1 MNILFAASEAAPFC
15 KTGGLADVAGSLP
28 KALSSESSDVR
39 VILPLYGSISQEW
52 RDKMEYLMY
61 TYVQLAWRRQY
72 CGVFTL
78 DHDGVVYYFLDNEY
92 YFNRDSL
99 YGCYD
104 DGERFGFFSKAVADI
119 LPMLGWRPDIVHCND
134 WQTALIPIY
143 LRMEASDF
151 YKGIKSVF
159 TIHNIEYQGR
169 FNEFTLEDVFGL
181 PRELFDS
188 GVLRYENDVDLMK
201 GAIYKADFVTTVSP
215 SYARELCDPYF
226 AHGLH
231 KVMADN
237 AYKTAGI
244 INGLDTKRYDPAKDP
259 FIAKGYSARSMK
271 GKADCKTALCRE
283 LGFDE
288 SDDSPIISCVSRLAE
303 HKGMELV
310 ASSLDEIMNKGLRMV
325 VLGTGEA
332 RYENWFRDAEY
343 RYRGRFSACIMY
355 SEKRASMVYAGSD
368 MFLMPSKS
376 EPCGLSQLIA
386 MRYGALPIVHDV
398 GGLKDTVRAYPEENA
413 NGFKFGGYDAGSM
426 LGAIDFALETMTHA
440 EVWTALKKTAMKGD
454 YTWKSSAAEYLS
466 IYKQLLS

>member
-1 MNILFAASEAAPFC
+1 MNILFAASEAVPFC

-28 KALSSESSDVR
+28 KALSSKSTDVR
-39 VILPLYGSISQEW
+39 VILPLYSSIAKEL
-52 RDKMEYLMY
+52 REKMDYLMY
-61 TYVQLAWRRQY
+61 TYIQLSWRSQY
-72 CGVFTL
+72 CGVFTM

-92 YFNRDSL
+92 YFKRDRL

-104 DGERFGFFSKAVADI
+104 DGERFAFFSKAVAEI
-119 LPMLGWRPDIVHCND
+119 LPLLGWKPDIIHCND

-143 LRMEASDF
+143 LKYETSDF
-151 YKGIKSVF
+151 YRNIKSVF

-169 FNEFTLEDVFGL
+169 FSECILGDVYGL
-181 PRELFDS
+181 PRELYDD
-188 GVLRYENDVDLMK
+188 GILRYEDDIDLMK
-201 GAIYKADFVTTVSP
+201 GAIYKSDFITTVSP
-215 SYARELCDPYF
+215 SYAQELCQPFF

-231 KVMADN
+231 QVMADN

-244 INGLDTKRYDPAKDP
+244 INGLDLKRYDPATDP
-259 FIAKGYSARSMK
+259 FLEKNYSVRSPK
-271 GKADCKTALCRE
+271 GKAECKKALCRE

-288 SDDSPIISCVSRLAE
+288 NDDSPIISCVSRLAE

-310 ASSLDEIMNKGLRMV
+310 AASLDEIMSKGLRMV
-325 VLGTGEA
+325 VLGTGEEK
-332 RYENWFRDAEY
+332 YENWFRDAER
-343 RYRGRFSACIMY
+343 RYQGRFSACIMY

-398 GGLKDTVRAYPEENA
+398 GGLRDTIRAYPEENA

-426 LGAIDFALETMTHA
+426 LGAIDFALETMA
-440 EVWTALKKTAMKGD
+440 QPDIWSSLIKTAMRED
-454 YTWKSSAAEYLS
+454 SSWKRSAQRYLE
-466 IYKQLLS
+466 IYKMLLS